1 MEEII
6 SSSTKDGENMKM
18 IVKGN
23 TISCELIDLYLMNNF
38 VNIDECKS
46 LIICDKSRMKINK
59 KICHYYKLPIE
70 EITFNLTTSGKYECK
85 THKELNGEVAV
96 RDSDDCFNLSYDLI
110 INIKGGTLKLVNA
123 LSDNA
128 RKWYN
133 TNLLNKD
140 RVKDKIICY
149 NWNDWRWEVV
159 VKQNKRSEHTL
170 YYDKKFIIDVID
182 DVKNFVSEDTK
193 KLYNR
198 LGITYK
204 KCYLFEGPPGTGKSS
219 MIYGIA
225 SKFGYDIAY
234 LNINDELKSN
244 SLIESIRKI
253 PDNSLLV
260 IEDIDAIFDKREKKE
275 VCQKV
280 TFSGL
285 LNAIDGVIKPSEG
298 SIIIFTTNY
307 KDKLDEALK
316 RPGRIDKI
324 VRFNYASKEQIN
336 KMFNNY
342 FPEDK
347 QHFEKFYNKI
357 KNIKKITICY
367 LQQYFLKYIHNTDNM
382 YDNVQELHKIIEEC
396 DMYKT
401 PTNLYN

>member
-1 MEEII
+1 MDKII
-6 SSSTKDGENMKM
+6 SSSTIVGENMKI

-23 TISCELIDLYLMNNF
+23 TIFSELIDLYLMNNF

-46 LIICDKSRMKINK
+46 IVICDKSHMKINK
-59 KICHYYKLPIE
+59 KICHYYRLPIE
-70 EITFNLTTSGKYECK
+70 EITFNLDASGKYECK
-85 THKELNGEVAV
+85 THKEKNGEVAV
-96 RDSDDCFNLSYDLI
+96 RDTDDAHNMSYDLI
-110 INIKGGTLKLVNA
+110 IYIKGGTLEIVNT
-123 LSDNA
+123 LSKNA
-128 RKWYN
+128 RIWYN

-149 NWNDWRWEVV
+149 NWNDYAWNVV
-159 VKQNKRSEHTL
+159 VKQNKRDGNTL
-170 YYDKKFIIDVID
+170 YYDKKFIIEVID
-182 DVKNFVSEDTK
+182 DVNKFVSDDTR

-225 SKFGYDIAY
+225 SKFEFDIAY
-234 LNINDELKSN
+234 LNIHDELKSN

-253 PDNSLLV
+253 PANSLLV
-260 IEDIDAIFDKREKKE
+260 IEDIDAIFDKREKKDL
-275 VCQKV
+275 CQKV

-285 LNAIDGVIKPSEG
+285 LNAIDGVIKPSDG

-342 FPEDK
+342 FPDEK
-347 QHFEKFYNKI
+347 VNFVKFYNKI
-357 KNIKKITICY
+357 KNIKKMTICY